1 VVRRT
6 YRRPFWH
13 IARQEASYMEV
24 LTAEL
29 PSGEEAL
36 PVFSFEE
43 EEARMFLE
51 SGVPGGGW
59 RVRQTTAG
67 ELASVLFGSGA
78 GVRRV
83 MLDPLP
89 LPFPGQLA
97 ELLSM
102 GRETF
107 VRTYLDG
114 EGVRPSVA
122 RLRYRRRA
130 RAASFAG
137 EAGRERPSVLPG
149 ERRGG
154 G

>member
-1 VVRRT
+1 MRRT

-13 IARQEASYMEV
+13 IARREASCMEV
-24 LTAEL
+24 LTVEF

-43 EEARMFLE
+43 EARMFLE
-51 SGVPGGGW
+51 SGAPGGGW
-59 RVRQTTAG
+59 RARQTTAG
-67 ELASVLFGSGA
+67 ELASVLFGPGA

-83 MLDPLP
+83 VLDPLP
-89 LPFPGQLA
+89 PPFPGQLA

-102 GRETF
+102 GREAF

-114 EGVRPSVA
+114 EGVRTSVA
-122 RLRYRRRA
+122 RLRHRRRRA